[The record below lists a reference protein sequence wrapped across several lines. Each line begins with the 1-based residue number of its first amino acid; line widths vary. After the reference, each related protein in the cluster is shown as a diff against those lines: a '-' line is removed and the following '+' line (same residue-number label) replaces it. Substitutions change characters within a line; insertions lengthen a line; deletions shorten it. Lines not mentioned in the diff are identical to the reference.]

1 MIAVGNRFLIRCS
14 STEFDSPESDY
25 PAKLG
30 FVKFSE
36 SIFRDKRLELV
47 GAVAKSNFLAPV
59 KAMEASR
66 TFDCNGDALI
76 NDSDDC
82 SGISFSRLAIFD

>member
-1 MIAVGNRFLIRCS
+1 MIAAGNRFLIRCS
-14 STEFDSPESDY
+14 STEFDSLESDS

-30 FVKFSE
+30 FVKFTE
-36 SIFRDKRLELV
+36 SNFRDKRLELV
-47 GAVAKSNFLAPV
+47 GAVAKSKFLAPL

-82 SGISFSRLAIFD
+82 SGISFSRFAIFD